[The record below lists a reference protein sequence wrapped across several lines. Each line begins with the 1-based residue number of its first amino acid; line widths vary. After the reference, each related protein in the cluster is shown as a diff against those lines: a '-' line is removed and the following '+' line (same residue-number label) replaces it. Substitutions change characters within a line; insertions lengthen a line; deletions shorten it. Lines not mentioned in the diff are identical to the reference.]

1 MHRIYPTEK
10 LQEICTELFYDHMA
24 TIVKG
29 KTVTNAHIKHKEY
42 NELVLRLTE
51 RTRTYKQSM
60 QKYGDK
66 GDIEVSQSIQRSLK
80 YLVKYKEC
88 IINSSMEFQ
97 RETYKN
103 TGDMDF
109 SRTYIKFPLKDR
121 INPIYDDFELEVVFY
136 DDVCT
141 LKGKFKE
148 YKNLKTKEE
157 RISFLKEN
165 TEITHMSLQLNMG
178 DLRVLIGVQGTIKMQ
193 KRALDV
199 LVLPNKY
206 SDLTRITDELVESLN
221 NRFYKN
227 YKKVSKHFRHPLEVL
242 KAKIDLDGCHV
253 LPHYIAKT

>member
-51 RTRTYKQSM
+51 RTRAYKQFM
-60 QKYGDK
+60 QKYGNVE
-66 GDIEVSQSIQRSLK
+66 ISQS
-80 YLVKYKEC
+80 LVKYKEC
-88 IINSSMEFQ
+88 IINSNMEFQ
-97 RETYKN
+97 KETYKN
-103 TGDMDF
+103 TKDMDF

-193 KRALDV
+193 KGALDV
-199 LVLPNKY
+199 LVLPYKY

-242 KAKIDLDGCHV
+242 KAKIDLDGCHI
-253 LPHYIAKT
+253 LPHYITKT